1 MKLVELS
8 ISNHIVDVINK
19 HHTWYYS
26 WNSTSAPNERVSRIT
41 QLAKFSFNHPSVVFT
56 ADVLHNIS
64 MGSAAMR
71 GNMSFVHTGRIGQ
84 WDDYKLG
91 SGSYVRTGRRITRKR
106 QYRTNTHPDTGDGLR
121 RRSDINQVGFQA
133 VKPTVGKAL
142 RTLFVLE
149 VFRSVL

>member
-1 MKLVELS
+1 MLLKNCWEM
-8 ISNHIVDVINK
+8 
-19 HHTWYYS
+19 HH
-26 WNSTSAPNERVSRIT
+26 
-41 QLAKFSFNHPSVVFT
+41 
-56 ADVLHNIS
+56 IS

-71 GNMSFVHTGRIGQ
+71 GNMRFVRTGRIGQ
-84 WDDYKLG
+84 WDVYKLG

-142 RTLFVLE
+142 RTVFVLE